1 LQVGHNKKKIFK
13 DRDVLKNN
21 SEARLQF
28 VINKMK
34 NKNKNKKDFQKSKKL
49 NKSIF
54 NKAIVM
60 FLGLPVNRINR
71 FRK

>member
-1 LQVGHNKKKIFK
+1 MQVGHNKKKIFK

-21 SEARLQF
+21 LEARLQF
-28 VINKMK
+28 VINKKK
-34 NKNKNKKDFQKSKKL
+34 NNNKKDLQKSKKL

-60 FLGLPVNRINR
+60 FLGLPVNKINK

>member
-21 SEARLQF
+21 LEARLQF
-28 VINKMK
+28 VINKKK
-34 NKNKNKKDFQKSKKL
+34 NNNKKDLQKSKKL

-60 FLGLPVNRINR
+60 FLGLPVNKINK

>member
-1 LQVGHNKKKIFK
+1 MQVGHNKKKIFK